1 MNPDDRTPRP
11 DQLARTGRAHGK
23 AARDQRGQEQRV
35 RPLRGTTSKDV
46 ALEAGV
52 SQPTVSRAL
61 RGDPSV
67 AEATRRRVVDAA
79 RRLGYIPSE
88 RGRSLST
95 RRTDRIGVVVEDL
108 GNPFYFEL
116 LDALHDRL
124 ESRGLR
130 MVVLTPARNDP
141 ERLERLLDGSIDG
154 VVLTTTLLDSPLPRR
169 LLERGFPFVL
179 LNRTVDGAAADSCA
193 VANVEAAA
201 AVAAALAEAGHR
213 CVGAILGPPET
224 STGRDRAAGFRRG
237 LEAHGIELPA
247 AWTRRGP
254 FAYLTGHDAIGE
266 LLRRRSRPTAIFCA
280 NDVIA
285 LGALNGAHG
294 LGVRIPAE
302 LSIVGFDDIAM
313 AAWELFELT
322 TVRQDL
328 QAMCQTAVDLLAAR
342 IAEPEAPPRQV
353 VLPARLVRRAT
364 LAPPPA

>member
-1 MNPDDRTPRP
+1 MTPDDPAPRP
-11 DQLARTGRAHGK
+11 DELARSREEPPG
-23 AARDQRGQEQRV
+23 
-35 RPLRGTTSKDV
+35 PLRGTTSHDV

-67 AEATRRRVVDAA
+67 AEATRRRVADAA

-95 RRTDRIGVVVEDL
+95 RRTGRIGVVVEDL

-124 ESRGLR
+124 EGRGLR

-154 VVLTTTLLDSPLPRR
+154 AVLTTTLLDSPLPRR

-179 LNRTVDGAAADSCA
+179 LNRTVDGAASDSCA
-193 VANVEAAA
+193 VANAEAAA
-201 AVAAALAEAGHR
+201 AVAAAIAEAGHR
-213 CVGAILGPPET
+213 RVGAILGPPQT

-237 LEAHGIELPA
+237 LEARGIELPA
-247 AWTRRGP
+247 AWTRCGP
-254 FAYLTGHDAIGE
+254 FAYLTGHEAIGE
-266 LLRRRSRPTAIFCA
+266 LLGRRSRPTAIFCA

-285 LGALNGAHG
+285 LGALNAAHG

-313 AAWELFELT
+313 AAWEMFELT

-328 QAMCQTAVDLLAAR
+328 QAMCQTAVDLLAGR
-342 IAEPEAPPRQV
+342 IAEPLAPPRRV

-364 LAPPPA
+364 LGPAPA